1 MFGYMS
7 WDPKKRK
14 IIKSRDVVF
23 HEDQLSG
30 DIEKTD
36 KFKEI
41 IDGVVDLTLIPSLLK
56 TKGGKGVQDNLNTD
70 DARGLPSQEV
80 VEQGEQSP
88 RSETT

>member
-56 TKGGKGVQDNLNTD
+56 TKGGKGCT
-70 DARGLPSQEV
+70 R
-80 VEQGEQSP
+80 
-88 RSETT
+88 